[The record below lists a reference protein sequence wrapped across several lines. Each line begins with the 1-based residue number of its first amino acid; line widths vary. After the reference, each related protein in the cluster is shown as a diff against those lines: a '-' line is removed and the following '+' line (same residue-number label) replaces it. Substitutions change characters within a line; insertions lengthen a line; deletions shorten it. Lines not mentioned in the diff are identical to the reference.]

1 MEYPPKSEL
10 SIDKQIVGIG
20 AYSQK
25 LKFYFIFSDAS
36 TSYTKDLGEKSKFK
50 EMYIYPASSQ
60 IIKVK
65 LQFISAAQASGDQ
78 DNFGCFTGLKFYDL
92 NNQAILTAGRITTL
106 GQSYTVQEFSL
117 QDG

>member
-50 EMYIYPASSQ
+50 EMYI
-60 IIKVK
+60 
-65 LQFISAAQASGDQ
+65 
-78 DNFGCFTGLKFYDL
+78 
-92 NNQAILTAGRITTL
+92 
-106 GQSYTVQEFSL
+106 
-117 QDG
+117 